1 MNLMSLYLLIED
13 LKVLIYLNLQ
23 MKSLNGNIA
32 LDVQKTYQYSLT
44 EKTKLKNQMI
54 YFLEN
59 VVQNISTTLN

>member
-1 MNLMSLYLLIED
+1 MNLMSPYLLIED

-59 VVQNISTTLN
+59 VVQNISITLN